1 MLNITIQSCAT
12 KALQVCYKSKP
23 LEDYF
28 CAGFC
33 AEILAR
39 VQESIGTSNAVRKTK
54 SQDKVAFW
62 RLLTS
67 SRQSRPQASK
77 RRKRHQASHGNG
89 SASNT
94 TSAPQ
99 LAASGK
105 PQLVHVLARI
115 AREETSCNE
124 EVPELDQLPIAKMRK
139 EFAPREE
146 PGS

>member
-54 SQDKVAFW
+54 SRVKLDHMSLQTAAETLEAELRDMRDASIH
-62 RLLTS
+62 RML
-67 SRQSRPQASK
+67 SRSDFLSLCNGLAPNSGRSIPRPK
-77 RRKRHQASHGNG
+77 IFNCVNDNG
-89 SASNT
+89 
-94 TSAPQ
+94 P
-99 LAASGK
+99 
-105 PQLVHVLARI
+105 
-115 AREETSCNE
+115 
-124 EVPELDQLPIAKMRK
+124 
-139 EFAPREE
+139 
-146 PGS
+146 